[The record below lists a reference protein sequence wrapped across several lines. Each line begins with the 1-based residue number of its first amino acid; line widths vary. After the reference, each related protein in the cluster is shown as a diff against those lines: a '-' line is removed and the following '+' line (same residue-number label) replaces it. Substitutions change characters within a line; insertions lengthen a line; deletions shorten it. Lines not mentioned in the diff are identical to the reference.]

1 MKTDAVVYVV
11 DDDASV
17 RNAVKMLLE
26 ATGFIVKVF
35 ASAEEFLKTDVA
47 NVAGCLVLDVRMEG
61 LSGLDLQK
69 ELADARVSLP
79 IIFITGHGDIPMS
92 VKAMKAGAV
101 EFLTKPFPEQ
111 DLLTAVAQ
119 ALERDKSARAERS
132 EIANLRAL
140 YEKLTPRER
149 EVMALVVKGLLN
161 KQIALKLNASE
172 GTVKIHRG
180 HVMLK
185 MHAESVADLVRM
197 ADKLSLTSTT
207 KVV

>member
-1 MKTDAVVYVV
+1 MKTDAIVYVI

-26 ATGFIVKVF
+26 ATGFTVKIF

-47 NVAGCLVLDVRMEG
+47 NLAGCLVLDVRMEG

-119 ALERDKSARAERS
+119 ALERDKAARAERS

-161 KQIALKLNASE
+161 KQIALKLNAGE
-172 GTVKIHRG
+172 ATVKIHRG

-185 MHAESVADLVRM
+185 MHADSVADLVCM
-197 ADKLSLTSTT
+197 ADKLTLTSTT